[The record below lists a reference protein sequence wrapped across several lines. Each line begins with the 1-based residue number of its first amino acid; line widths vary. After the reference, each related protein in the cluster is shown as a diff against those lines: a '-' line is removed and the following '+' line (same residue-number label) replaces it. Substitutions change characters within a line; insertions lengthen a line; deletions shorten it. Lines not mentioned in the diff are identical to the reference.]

1 MPAGELAEDLVLA
14 VLELGLPEEAV
25 VAEAVVVAGGVVE
38 LPEPHFVEAAGL
50 PN

>member
-1 MPAGELAEDLVLA
+1 MEPEGPVEELAEDLVLA

-25 VAEAVVVAGGVVE
+25 VAAEGVVE
-38 LPEPHFVEAAGL
+38 LLEPHFVEAAG